1 MQSLS
6 ILILWIIILLFNAFY
21 RFLPQAIQK
30 NKWIK
35 TLAVIVAVI
44 ISIYG
49 TKQAIH
55 EYRNYRFAY
64 ICARDGKILKMKN
77 FPWDITK
84 TITHEGNVIYC
95 INERYGD
102 ASEVSIKPD
111 KTINEYSIHNG
122 GDGIIIKFTCPDK
135 EIPNFK
141 IQMK

>member
-21 RFLPQAIQK
+21 RFLPQAIQR

-35 TLAVIVAVI
+35 TLAVIIAII

-64 ICARDGKILKMKN
+64 VCARDGKILKNEEFHLGISPKLLHMKVML
-77 FPWDITK
+77 FIVT
-84 TITHEGNVIYC
+84 
-95 INERYGD
+95 
-102 ASEVSIKPD
+102 
-111 KTINEYSIHNG
+111 
-122 GDGIIIKFTCPDK
+122 
-135 EIPNFK
+135 
-141 IQMK
+141 MKDMEMLQRCR